1 MASTGT
7 GLRRE
12 DVAEKSFLI
21 IEQGG
26 GGEYKA
32 SEFLLGTELSL
43 FRATAN
49 KHLMEDKGTK
59 AAKEMPEPLHIQN
72 ELEEFLSGLRIQLVS
87 KRMRVRSLA
96 SLSG

>member
-1 MASTGT
+1 MASPAT
-7 GLRRE
+7 GLRRV

-49 KHLMEDKGTK
+49 KHLMEIR
-59 AAKEMPEPLHIQN
+59 EPRPQ
-72 ELEEFLSGLRIQLVS
+72 
-87 KRMRVRSLA
+87 KRCPNHSTFKMNWRS
-96 SLSG
+96 SSVG